1 LPAVPVTPDPA
12 APAALVARLRAAG
25 CVFAEDE
32 AALLVAEAPDAT
44 ALDAMTARRVAGE
57 PLEQV
62 VGWAEFRGLRIG
74 VEPGV
79 FVPRARTGLLVREAV
94 RTLGSRRAG
103 WTTART
109 GRAESSGPA
118 GGGDPVVVDLC
129 CGTGAVGLAIAAEHP
144 GVALWAAD
152 LDPAAVAC
160 ARRNVAALGPAAG
173 LAAATVLLG
182 DLDAPLPAALEGRVD
197 VLVANAPYVP
207 TAEIAHMPAEA
218 RDHEPRAALDGGTD
232 GVDLHRRMAAAA
244 PRWLAPG
251 GHLLIET
258 SVRQAGATAAA
269 CEGQGLAVRVVHDDD
284 LDGTVVV
291 ATRRPA

>member
-1 LPAVPVTPDPA
+1 MPVTPDPA
-12 APAALVARLRAAG
+12 ALASLVSRLRAAG

-32 AALLVAEAPDAT
+32 AALLVAEADDA
-44 ALDAMTARRVAGE
+44 AGLDAMTARRVAGE

-74 VEPGV
+74 VQPGV

-94 RTLGSRRAG
+94 RALPRGPRPAPG
-103 WTTART
+103 DPADAR
-109 GRAESSGPA
+109 
-118 GGGDPVVVDLC
+118 PVVVDLC
-129 CGTGAVGLAIAAEHP
+129 CGTGAVGLAVAAEHA
-144 GVALWAAD
+144 GVALWAVD
-152 LDPAAVAC
+152 VEPAAVAC
-160 ARRNVAALGPAAG
+160 ARRNAAALGPAD
-173 LAAATVLLG
+173 AAVLLG
-182 DLDAPLPAALEGRVD
+182 DLDAPLPAALAGRVD

-207 TAEIAHMPAEA
+207 TAEIAHMPTEA
-218 RDHEPRAALDGGTD
+218 RDHEPRTALDGGAD
-232 GVDLHRRMAAAA
+232 GVDLHRRVAAAA

-291 ATRRPA
+291 ATRRSR

>member
-1 LPAVPVTPDPA
+1 MPLDLDA
-12 APAALVARLRAAG
+12 AALAALVARLRAAG

-32 AALLVAEAPDAT
+32 AALLVAEARDA
-44 ALDAMTARRVAGE
+44 AELDAMTARRVAGE

-94 RTLGSRRAG
+94 RALRSCADGAG
-103 WTTART
+103 GA
-109 GRAESSGPA
+109 GRASGA
-118 GGGDPVVVDLC
+118 GGGGGAGPVVVDLC
-129 CGTGAVGLAIAAEHP
+129 CGTGAVGLAVAAEHP

-160 ARRNVAALGPAAG
+160 ARRNAATLGPAD
-173 LAAATVLLG
+173 ATVLLG
-182 DLDAPLPAALEGRVD
+182 DLDAPLPAELEGRVD

-207 TAEIAHMPAEA
+207 TAEIAHMPTEA
-218 RDHEPRAALDGGTD
+218 RDHEPRVALDGGAD
-232 GVDLHRRMAAAA
+232 GVDLHRRVAASA

-258 SVRQAGATAAA
+258 SVRQAGDTAAA
-269 CEGQGLAVRVVHDDD
+269 CEGQGLTVRVVHDDD
-284 LDGTVVV
+284 LDGTVVI
-291 ATRRPA
+291 ATRRGA

>member
-1 LPAVPVTPDPA
+1 MPVTPDPA
-12 APAALVARLRAAG
+12 ALAALVTRLRAAG

-32 AALLVAEAPDAT
+32 AALLVAEADDDAGL
-44 ALDAMTARRVAGE
+44 AAMTARRAAGE

-62 VGWAEFRGLRIG
+62 VGWAEFRGLRIA

-94 RTLGSRRAG
+94 RALPD
-103 WTTART
+103 
-109 GRAESSGPA
+109 GPA
-118 GGGDPVVVDLC
+118 PAPGDGTGTRPVVVDLC
-129 CGTGAVGLAIAAEHP
+129 CGTGAVGLAVAAEHP
-144 GVALWAAD
+144 GVALWAVD
-152 LDPAAVAC
+152 VEPAAVAC
-160 ARRNVAALGPAAG
+160 ARRNAAELGPPD
-173 LAAATVLLG
+173 ATVLLG
-182 DLDAPLPAALEGRVD
+182 DLDAPLPDALLGRVD

-207 TAEIAHMPAEA
+207 TAEIAHMPTEA
-218 RDHEPRAALDGGTD
+218 RDHEPRTALDGGAD
-232 GVDLHRRMAAAA
+232 GVDLHRRVAAAA

-258 SVRQAGATAAA
+258 SVHQAGATAAA

-291 ATRRPA
+291 ATRRRPR

>member
-1 LPAVPVTPDPA
+1 MPVEPDPA
-12 APAALVARLRAAG
+12 ALAALVVRLRAAG

-32 AALLVAEAPDAT
+32 AALLVAEARDAD
-44 ALDAMTARRVAGE
+44 ALAAMTARRVAGE

-62 VGWAEFRGLRIG
+62 VGWAQFRGLRVG

-94 RTLGSRRAG
+94 RVLAARAG
-103 WTTART
+103 T
-109 GRAESSGPA
+109 GG
-118 GGGDPVVVDLC
+118 VVVDLC
-129 CGTGAVGLAIAAEHP
+129 CGTGAVGLAVAVEHP
-144 GVALWAAD
+144 GVALWAVD

-160 ARRNVAALGPAAG
+160 ARRNAAALGPAG
-173 LAAATVLLG
+173 ATVLLG
-182 DLDAPLPAALEGRVD
+182 DLDAPLPDVLAGRVD

-207 TAEIAHMPAEA
+207 TAEIAHMPTEA
-218 RDHEPRAALDGGTD
+218 RDHEPRSALDGGAD
-232 GVDLHRRMAAAA
+232 GVDLHRRVAAAA

-291 ATRRPA
+291 ATRRRA